1 MADPLIGTALGKD
14 EEVVS
19 TEADK
24 ELVSYIL
31 DHCDQ
36 WRNHR
41 DVNYLIYWQEYER
54 MFRGIWDPSDKT
66 RQTERSQLVTPAIAQ
81 AVESKQAE
89 ISEAIFGRGEWFD
102 IEDDINDQ
110 NPADIE
116 LVRRQMHEDF
126 RRSKIKKAIDDIILL
141 GEMYG
146 TGIGEIVVEEE
157 TVLAPATQPIPG
169 AQNVAAIGVQEKKQ
183 FMVGLNPINP
193 RNFLID
199 PNAATIDDSL
209 GVAVEEYM
217 SYYTIVQ
224 GIEKGIYRKVDVV
237 PSYRSTKLEETQEQ
251 VISRSDK
258 LPVIR
263 WYGLVPRSMLNGLE
277 EAESEAEELFPEDSP
292 ADEYSDM
299 VEAVVVIADNQ
310 YLLKAEESPYMM
322 KDRPMIAYQA
332 DSMPGRF
339 WGRGTIEKGYNMQ
352 KALDAQ
358 MRSHLD
364 SLALTTAPMM
374 AMDATRLP
382 RGAKYEV
389 RPGKNFLVNGNPSEI
404 MMPFKFGV
412 TDNGNMETAQAF
424 QQMLLAATGTL
435 DSSSMPSSVAGGEA
449 SGAGL
454 SIALSGLMKKNKR
467 ALINF
472 QEDFLIPF
480 IERAAWRFMQF
491 DPERYPVKDF
501 KFMPLSTMGMV
512 AREYEQQQMIG
523 LMQTL
528 GPDSPI
534 TPVLL
539 QGIVQSS
546 SLSNREDIIVQLQ
559 KMSQPDPA
567 QQQAQMEQQQ
577 LQNQLIGSQINYYNA
592 QAQKAGADSQ
602 QTAVETQLMPEET
615 KLKFVQ
621 AVASNLPANNP
632 EAAFQQR
639 AKIAELA
646 LKEEDIRSNERI
658 AAAQLA
664 HRSTKQ

>member
-1 MADPLIGTALGKD
+1 MSDPLID
-14 EEVVS
+14 ENIDKNEFVDE
-19 TEADK
+19 TDADK
-24 ELVSYIL
+24 ELVSFVL
-31 DHCDQ
+31 DHCTE
-36 WRNHR
+36 WRDHR
-41 DVNYLIYWQEYER
+41 DVNYVIYWQEYER
-54 MFRGIWDPSDKT
+54 LFRGIWDPADKT
-66 RQTERSQLVTPAIAQ
+66 RDSERSQLVTPAMAQ

-102 IEDDINDQ
+102 IEDDINDKDKS
-110 NPADIE
+110 DIE

-126 RRSKIKKAIDDIILL
+126 RRSRIKKSIDNIILL

-146 TGIGEIVVEEE
+146 TGIGEIVVEEQ
-157 TVLAPATQPIPG
+157 TILAPATQPIPG
-169 AQNVAAIGVQEKKQ
+169 ANIAAIGTMEKKQ
-183 FMVGLNPINP
+183 FMVGLNAINP

-199 PNAATIDDSL
+199 PNAETVDDSL
-209 GVAVEEYM
+209 GVAIEEYM
-217 SYYTIVQ
+217 SYYTIIQ

-258 LPVIR
+258 VPVIR
-263 WYGLVPRSMLNGLE
+263 YYGLIPRSMLNGLE
-277 EAESEAEELFPEDSP
+277 EKENPAMELFPEDSA

-322 KDRPMIAYQA
+322 KDRPVVAYQA

-358 MRSHLD
+358 IRSHLD

-389 RPGKNFLVNGNPSEI
+389 RPGKNFLVNGNPAEI
-404 MMPFKFGV
+404 MMPFKFGS
-412 TDNGNMETAQAF
+412 TDQGNMATAQTF

-435 DSSSMPSSVAGGEA
+435 DSSSMPNSVAGGEA

-454 SIALSGLMKKNKR
+454 SMALSGLMKKNKR

-491 DPERYPVKDF
+491 DPDRYPVKDF

-512 AREYEQQQMIG
+512 AREYEQQQMVG

-528 GPDSPI
+528 GPNSPI

-546 SLSNREDIIVQLQ
+546 SLSNREDIISQLQ
-559 KMSQPDPA
+559 KMAQPDPKA
-567 QQQAQMEQQQ
+567 QQRQMQEEQ
-577 LQNQLIGSQINYYNA
+577 LKNGLVEAQINYYNSQSAKNSADA
-592 QAQKAGADSQ
+592 QQIQ
-602 QTAVETQLMPEET
+602 VETQIMP
-615 KLKFVQ
+615 K
-621 AVASNLPANNP
+621 
-632 EAAFQQR
+632 EAE
-639 AKIAELA
+639 AKMIGNISRGSKDPSDFDKRVKVAELA
-646 LKEEDIRSNERI
+646 LKEQDIKSNERI
-658 AAAQLA
+658 SVMQMQHKKLV
-664 HRSTKQ
+664 